1 MFHDINVKSEARD
14 NKRLTSKKN
23 KGEEASHSKSDKKEV
38 LASIEIKGKVRESE
52 WLTSYHENVAGARPN
67 VCKAHGRYEG
77 DGVPNSNSKRTYHDL
92 SEKCFFESG
101 DDEEVRRPR
110 QPVRRQ

>member
-1 MFHDINVKSEARD
+1 MSLAMFHDINVKSEARD

-52 WLTSYHENVAGARPN
+52 
-67 VCKAHGRYEG
+67 
-77 DGVPNSNSKRTYHDL
+77 
-92 SEKCFFESG
+92 
-101 DDEEVRRPR
+101 
-110 QPVRRQ
+110 